1 MFLIVEGDQRV
12 IRLHRVSS
20 PVVGWTRPARLPAH
34 AVWSLDRGAVNDQN
48 VNESEKRRLISY
60 GLKVFV

>member
-12 IRLHRVSS
+12 FRLHRVS
-20 PVVGWTRPARLPAH
+20 
-34 AVWSLDRGAVNDQN
+34 SLDRGAVNDQN

-60 GLKVFV
+60 SLKVFV